1 MGFRSFIGQQ
11 QPLGLIVLLLVP
23 FIFSIQQPMGLPGS
37 LRFSIQQPQPMGRQ
51 LIQQPLGRQL
61 AAISRPLGQQL
72 TAISRPLG
80 PTVKQRMGQRGR
92 T

>member
-11 QPLGLIVLLLVP
+11 QPLGLIVLLLLT
-23 FIFSIQQPMGLPGS
+23 IIISIQQPLG
-37 LRFSIQQPQPMGRQ
+37 QQ
-51 LIQQPLGRQL
+51 LIQQPLGWQL
-61 AAISRPLGQQL
+61 TAISRPLGQQL
-72 TAISRPLG
+72 ATVERPLG